1 MSTDDET
8 RDRDHTE
15 RSPAPELPD
24 VDPHS
29 APPIELPPDP
39 LTPIFDRE
47 ARTVPPGPDDDLFE
61 DPEAQDPMLHAPPWG
76 KDLHR
81 RFTELRDLVWRALDP
96 EGGIPALRAGLLADF
111 KMAAQNLVD
120 EFFARDQVRKKEI
133 EALGE
138 TQQELAVRVTKLEH
152 YVADELAG
160 IDRRVTDLEQARA
173 LISK

>member
-1 MSTDDET
+1 MSADDT
-8 RDRDHTE
+8 RDHTE

-24 VDPHS
+24 VDPHT
-29 APPIELPPDP
+29 APPLDEMPSDPPVP
-39 LTPIFDRE
+39 SFDRE
-47 ARTVPPGPDDDLFE
+47 ARTIPPGPDEDLFE
-61 DPEAQDPMLHAPPWG
+61 DPELQDPMLHAPPWG

-96 EGGIPALRAGLLADF
+96 EGGIPALREGLLADF
-111 KMAAQNLVD
+111 KAAAQNLVD
-120 EFFARDQVRKKEI
+120 EFFARDKMRAKAIGV
-133 EALGE
+133 LGE
-138 TQQELAVRVTKLEH
+138 TQQEQGVRVTKLEH